1 MHGAALYTAAAIF
14 VAVAIVHL
22 VRYVLA
28 VEIVV
33 DGAVVALWWSP
44 VAAIVLAL
52 LGLWMIV
59 AARRS

>member
-1 MHGAALYTAAAIF
+1 MHRAALYTAAAIF

-33 DGAVVALWWSP
+33 DGADVALWWSP

>member
-1 MHGAALYTAAAIF
+1 MRQAALYTAAAVF
-14 VAVAIVHL
+14 AAVAIVHL

-44 VAAIVLAL
+44 AAAIVLAL
-52 LGLWMIV
+52 LSAWMIV
-59 AARRS
+59 AARRP